1 MEFEFLKGEKRPDFA
16 TFREILEGKKK
27 AEKVHYVELLFD
39 SEIKKYI
46 TEKYFNKK
54 WVEYSDENIEEWVK
68 QEINFWYRLGYD
80 YVRIAGGLNFEGK
93 SRIGDDTAVLSR
105 GQRGWVEEGKGM
117 ISNWEEFEKY
127 PWPDAKEIDYKMY
140 EIGSKNLPDGMKMMV
155 CPSSGVFEIS
165 SEVLLGFENMS
176 YLIYENFEL
185 VRACLL
191 YTSPSPRDS

>member
-1 MEFEFLKGEKRPDFA
+1 MEFEFLKVEKRPDFV

-39 SEIKKYI
+39 YEIKRYI

-93 SRIGDDTAVLSR
+93 SRIGNDTALLSR

-117 ISNWEEFEKY
+117 ISNWDEFEKY
-127 PWPDAKEIDYKMY
+127 PWPD
-140 EIGSKNLPDGMKMMV
+140 
-155 CPSSGVFEIS
+155 
-165 SEVLLGFENMS
+165 SELLHQ
-176 YLIYENFEL
+176 
-185 VRACLL
+185 
-191 YTSPSPRDS
+191 